1 VLEFRVPLTTKKCRA
16 MLRKTLIEMEKRDY
30 QNTKKHNSVKQTK
43 ETKETTYTTYTT
55 YTT

>member
-1 VLEFRVPLTTKKCRA
+1 

-43 ETKETTYTTYTT
+43 DTTYTTHTT
-55 YTT
+55 